1 MRGRPPYAGRVAT
14 DLTLLDTVA
23 WRGEAIGGARPAALL
38 AALALHPT
46 GLGEETLADLV
57 WPGDRPANPG
67 AALQVL
73 VSRVRSVC
81 GSDAVARVGS
91 GYRLALATD
100 GVDAW
105 ALADRLRRLRAAVAA
120 DDLAQAAAIIDE
132 SGALVVSDDR
142 PEGAVGHL
150 RDEAAS
156 VLHVLRLRGAVV
168 LSRVGRH
175 AEALP
180 VLEALAGDESVD
192 EDVVVAA
199 LRSTAEVRGAS
210 VALERFDHER
220 ARLRD
225 RLGTDPGPALAAVH
239 AELLAADSPV
249 RSGVR
254 YDGTE
259 LLGRDDDLVALRTLL
274 HTGRVTSIVG
284 AGGLGKTR
292 LANVLARESTLPRV
306 HVIELAGVGSPD
318 DVVGEVGSALGVR
331 DSVAGRRALTPAQ
344 RADVRGR
351 IAQQLATAPTLLV
364 LDNCEHLVDAVAG
377 LVSFLVVTVRDLRV
391 LTTTRAPIGIAAER
405 VYALGEL
412 APDDAAELFCRRA
425 RAARPDVVL
434 NADRVAEVVARLDG
448 LPLAIELAAART
460 RVMSVEDVATR
471 LQDRFAL
478 LTGGDRS
485 APDRHRTLLAVIDWS
500 WRLLAAEEQR
510 ALCRLSVFHDGFSI
524 DGAEHLLGPAALD
537 LVTALVDQSLL
548 TVVEGGPSV
557 RYRMLETVREFGQRH
572 LTEAGP
578 DEVAATR
585 AAQDGWAT
593 AVCARATELIWGPEQ
608 VSTIDLLRAEETN
621 LAEVLRRAL
630 GTADAELVARLL
642 AALGIYWA
650 IVGDHFRVIVVADAA
665 ENVLEGWEPP
675 DDLRE
680 TARLALAVLVT
691 NAGIAFGRSQGL
703 GAELLE
709 RLGPGSSPFVVIA
722 QCVSTPSRGT
732 RFPRL
737 ETVAPLFGHPDRQVV
752 VQSLQWAGMLSE
764 NEGDPD
770 SAAGYVQRAL
780 DLCDPSDGPWQQT
793 ILRTQLAGLCLQRGD
808 VAEAAE
814 LAAGALPMLRRLH
827 ATDDALQLRA
837 ILAVAALWEGRLDD
851 CAELVEA
858 IVRDQE
864 ALPVFGGT
872 IVVGA
877 AQAELALARGDLE
890 LGLRRFDETVEDV
903 RGQRFPGIEPTGFE
917 PWTIF
922 AEGLALAAHARYGSA
937 AGGSGDDSAVALRTT
952 LLDRCRRLLHDRPDF
967 VDYPVTGVMLAALA
981 AWGLFRGGG
990 DLDAVR
996 LLALARAFA
1005 YSRGLPSLDWGALSA
1020 RADELEPGRLAELLA
1035 EYGGRRGPEL
1045 LDAAEAA
1052 VS

>member
-1 MRGRPPYAGRVAT
+1 MAT
-14 DLTLLDTVA
+14 DLTLLDGVA

-57 WPGDRPANPG
+57 WPGDRPANPS

-73 VSRVRSVC
+73 VSRVRSLC

-100 GVDAW
+100 CVDAW
-105 ALADRLRRLRAAVAA
+105 ALTDRLRRLRVAVAA
-120 DDLAQAAAIIDE
+120 ADLAIAAAVVDE
-132 SGALVVSDDR
+132 TGALVVSDDR

-156 VLHVLRLRGAVV
+156 VLHELRLRGAVV
-168 LSRVGRH
+168 LSRIGRH

-192 EDVVVAA
+192 EDVLVAR
-199 LRSTAEVRGAS
+199 LRSTAEVRGAA

-225 RLGTDPGPALAAVH
+225 RLGTDPAPALAAVH
-239 AELLAADSPV
+239 KELLAADSPV

-259 LLGRDDDLVALRTLL
+259 LLGRDDDLAALRTLL

-306 HVIELAGVGSPD
+306 HVVELAGVGSPD
-318 DVVGEVGSALGVR
+318 DVVSEVGSALGVR

-351 IAQQLATAPTLLV
+351 IAQQLAMAPTLLV

-405 VYALGEL
+405 VYPLGEL
-412 APDDAAELFCRRA
+412 APGDAAELFCLRA
-425 RAARPDVVL
+425 RAARPDVL
-434 NADRVAEVVARLDG
+434 LEPERVAEVVARLDG

-460 RVMSVEDVATR
+460 RVMSVDDVGAR
-471 LQDRFAL
+471 LADRFAL

-500 WRLLAAEEQR
+500 WRLLAPEGQR
-510 ALCRLSVFHDGFSI
+510 ALCRLSAFHDGFSI
-524 DGAEHLLGPAALD
+524 DGAEHLLGPDALD

-548 TVVEGGPSV
+548 TVVETGDAT
-557 RYRMLETVREFGQRH
+557 RFRMLETVREFGQRH
-572 LTEAGP
+572 LADGGP
-578 DEVAATR
+578 DEVAETR
-585 AAQDGWAT
+585 AALDRWAT
-593 AVCARATELIWGPEQ
+593 GLCGRAAELIWGPRQ
-608 VSTIDLLRAEETN
+608 VEAIDLLRTEETN

-630 GTADAELVARLL
+630 GNADAELVARLL

-665 ENVLEGWEPP
+665 ENTLDGWEPP

-680 TARLALAVLVT
+680 TARLALSVLVT
-691 NAGIAFGRSQGL
+691 NAGIAFGRNQGL
-703 GAELLE
+703 AAQLLA
-709 RLGPGSSPFVVIA
+709 RLGPGSSPFVVVA
-722 QCVSTPSRGT
+722 QCVCEPSGT

-737 ETVAPLFGHPDRQVV
+737 ETVAKLFGHPDRQVV
-752 VQSLQWAGMLSE
+752 VQALQWAGVLSE
-764 NEGDPD
+764 NEGDPE
-770 SAAGYVQRAL
+770 AAAQFVQQAL
-780 DLCDPSDGPWQQT
+780 ELWDPSDGPWQQA

-808 VAEAAE
+808 VPEAAE
-814 LAAGALPMLRRLH
+814 LAAGALPTLHRLH
-827 ATDDALQLRA
+827 ANDDALQLRA

-851 CAELVEA
+851 CAELVDS

-864 ALPVFGGT
+864 TLTVFGSS

-890 LGLRRFDETVEDV
+890 AGLRRFDATVEAV
-903 RGQRFPGIEPTGFE
+903 RSQRFPGIELTGFE

-922 AEGLALAAHARYGSA
+922 AEGLALAAHARHG
-937 AGGSGDDSAVALRTT
+937 VALDGRLDVTATDLRAT

-967 VDYPVTGVMLAALA
+967 IDYPVTGVMLASLG
-981 AWGLFRGGG
+981 AWGLFRGG
-990 DLDAVR
+990 DLDGCR

-1005 YSRGLPSLDWGALSA
+1005 YSRGLPSLDWTALSA
-1020 RADELEPGRLAELLA
+1020 RADELEPGRLGVLLA
-1035 EYGGRRGPEL
+1035 EYDGRRGPDL

-1052 VS
+1052 VAG